1 MLRRVSLLVALTL
14 LLVAYRAPLRQG
26 KGGFMDGLIREQIGE
41 LGAAGKYVART
52 LQDQLLGKRVHYMQ
66 GDHSWSGKV
75 TAVRVQPFTTD
86 GDNSAREIDVKVE
99 TMAGMGD
106 KITAGEGGGG
116 TTTEQNYGNSAT
128 IKLDQISG
136 IMDELS
142 PLIGSRIKVSY
153 GDVRPAIL
161 PRSPIDMFLWGDHYS
176 NTIVAVYTDGYVE
189 VDVTGL
195 TLGTNPGTAIA
206 SGTVFINIEDIIRD
220 EKLSIVTSLDLE
232 TLAGTQAS
240 D

>member
-1 MLRRVSLLVALTL
+1 MLRRVLLLVVLGL

-41 LGAAGKYVART
+41 LGAAGKYIQRA
-52 LQDQLLGKRVHYMQ
+52 LQDQLLGKRVHYVQ

-75 TAVRVQPFTTD
+75 TAVTVQPFTSD
-86 GDNSAREIDVKVE
+86 RNDSAREIDVTVE

-106 KITAGEGGGG
+106 KIKAGEGGGG
-116 TTTEQNYGNSAT
+116 TTAEQDYLDRAT

-136 IMDELS
+136 IMDEAS
-142 PLIGSRIKVSY
+142 PLIGSRIEVGY
-153 GDVRPAIL
+153 DDIRTAVL
-161 PRSPIDMFLWGDHYS
+161 PSSPIDMFLTHSS
-176 NTIVAVYTDGYVE
+176 NMIVAIYSDGYVE
-189 VDVTGL
+189 IDVSGL
-195 TLGTNPGTAIA
+195 SLGTNPGTAIA

-220 EKLSIVTSLDLE
+220 EKLTIVSSLDFE
-232 TLAGTQAS
+232 TQTLTGSQAS